1 MNKILIF
8 IICLIICFIP
18 AIIGSYFTSEAIPT
32 WYETIE
38 KPSFNP
44 PSWIFGPVWAILYI
58 TMGIS
63 LYFIV
68 TSKIKNS
75 IAIYFFFTQLILN
88 GLWSILFF
96 GMQNLLLAF
105 IGILFLWVFILTT
118 IITSAKVSKISSLIL
133 IPYFFWVSFA
143 TILNY
148 SILILNW
155 KIFNFFT

>member
-1 MNKILIF
+1 MNKILIL
-8 IICLIICFIP
+8 IICIIICFIP
-18 AIIGSYFTSEAIPT
+18 AIVGSYFTAEAIPT
-32 WYETIE
+32 WYDTIE
-38 KPSFNP
+38 KPTFNP
-44 PSWIFGPVWAILYI
+44 PDWIFGPVWTILYI

-96 GMQNLLLAF
+96 GMKNPLLAF
-105 IGILFLWVFILTT
+105 IDIIFLVGFVLTT
-118 IITSAKVSKISSLIL
+118 IITSAKVSKVSSIIL
-133 IPYFFWVSFA
+133 IPYLFWISFA

-148 SILILNW
+148 SILILN
-155 KIFNFFT
+155 